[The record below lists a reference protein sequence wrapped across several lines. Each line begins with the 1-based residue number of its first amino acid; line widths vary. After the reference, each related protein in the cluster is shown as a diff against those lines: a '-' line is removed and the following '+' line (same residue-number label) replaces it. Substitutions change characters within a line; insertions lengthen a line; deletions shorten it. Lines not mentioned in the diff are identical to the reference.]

1 MQVTRSNPEIK
12 VVMDAA
18 QVSQMQ
24 HVSSQFTSLIY
35 EYDAHTLARCTF
47 SSGSVSADEMLRGE
61 GRLRI

>member
-18 QVSQMQ
+18 QVSSTQ
-24 HVSSQFTSLIY
+24 HVSSPFTSLIY
-35 EYDAHTLARCTF
+35 EYDAHSLARCTF
-47 SSGSVSADEMLRGE
+47 SSGSASADEMLRGE

>member
-18 QVSQMQ
+18 QVTEMQ
-24 HVSSQFTSLIY
+24 HVSSPFTNLIY

-47 SSGSVSADEMLRGE
+47 SSGSASATEMLRGE